1 MLTHMYCERD
11 PQQQISVEAE
21 STCNDFDKNAF
32 ESVIH
37 NISAILFRAP
47 IQYKDGILPV

>member
-1 MLTHMYCERD
+1 MIFIDEN
-11 PQQQISVEAE
+11 V
-21 STCNDFDKNAF
+21 F